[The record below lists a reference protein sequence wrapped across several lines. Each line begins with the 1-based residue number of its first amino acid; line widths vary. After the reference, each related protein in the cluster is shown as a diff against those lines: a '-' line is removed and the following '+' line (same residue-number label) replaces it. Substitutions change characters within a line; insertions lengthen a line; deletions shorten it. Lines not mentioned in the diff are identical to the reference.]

1 VKILQVISSLSYGAA
16 AKQLGLLTEALPRE
30 RFETR
35 ACVVG
40 STGPLAE
47 RLQQAGATVAILSCR
62 CGIDLAAALRLRTLL
77 KSFVPEVIHIWLP
90 VPLWTLGCLWWNRTG
105 RIVVSGPCPV
115 GRAAGFWQRWFL
127 RRASRVVASSAAE
140 MNLCQSSGLP
150 EDKLLLVRPAVECP
164 EPLPAGEAGDEA
176 PAIVCIGPLEKHKG
190 YRDAI
195 WTFDIL
201 RYVEDGLQLIMIGDG
216 PDRGQIERFAKVTRA
231 RDVRLPGVQP
241 DVLPWLARATVV
253 WVPSLAPG
261 GVNVALEAMAL
272 GKPVIATRVA
282 GLDEVVVDGTTGFLI
297 APGDKVALARR
308 TRQLLRYR
316 LQRQRM
322 GEAGRR
328 RAAEIFC
335 VKMMVERLG
344 AVYEKKA

>member
-1 VKILQVISSLSYGAA
+1 VKFLQVISSPSYGAA
-16 AKQLGLLTEALPRE
+16 AKQLGLLAAALPRE
-30 RFETR
+30 RFEPR
-35 ACVVG
+35 VCVVG

-47 RLQQAGATVAILSCR
+47 RLQQAGVTVAALGCR
-62 CGIDLAAALRLRTLL
+62 RGIDLAAALRLRALL

-90 VPLWTLGCLWWNRTG
+90 IPLWTLGCLWWNCTG
-105 RIVVSGPCPV
+105 RIVVSGPCPA
-115 GRAAGFWQRWFL
+115 GKTAGFWQGCFL

-140 MNLCQSSGLP
+140 MKMCQSSGLP

-201 RYVEDGLQLIMIGDG
+201 RYVEDRLQLNIIGVG
-216 PDRGQIERFAKVTRA
+216 PDRGQIEGFAKITRA
-231 RDVRLPGVQP
+231 RDIHLPGAQP
-241 DVLPWLARATVV
+241 DVMHWLARATVV

-282 GLDEVVVDGTTGFLI
+282 GLDEVVVDGATGFLI

-308 TRQLLRYR
+308 TRQLLRDR

-328 RAAEIFC
+328 RAAEMFS
-335 VKMMVERLG
+335 VKAMVERLS
-344 AVYEKKA
+344 AVYEEKA